1 MRYIKF
7 KTVVT
12 KTSDEIIDDYNTIKL
27 LLTSLKDRNLVCNI
41 RLEAGPQM
49 PNSRILS
56 VTDNDFV
63 FQTMRQSS
71 SLKKR
76 APISE
81 LDYLEVNTSDVLL
94 AQNSHEISRWV
105 LIEPDIDDTSPSTG
119 V

>member
-7 KTVVT
+7 KTVIT
-12 KTSDEIIDDYNTIKL
+12 KTNDEIIDDANTIKSL
-27 LLTSLKDRNLVCNI
+27 LISLKDRNLVCNI
-41 RLEAGPQM
+41 RLISGPQM

-56 VTDNDFV
+56 VGENDFL

-76 APISE
+76 VLISE

-94 AQNSHEISRWV
+94 AQNSHEISRWM
-105 LIEPDIDDTSPSTG
+105 LIEPDIEESNPPAS